1 MYFDISMER
10 YCKRIGC
17 EGYTKRLQ
25 FFNANYPT
33 RIFLTEKNWKN
44 DLHVCVEKIVYFV
57 ITATAKIVTL
67 AKDFILT
74 KIDLMKL
81 VILLQEIGFFNL
93 LNDRFM
99 KNTF

>member
-44 DLHVCVEKIVYFV
+44 DLHVCV
-57 ITATAKIVTL
+57 
-67 AKDFILT
+67 
-74 KIDLMKL
+74 
-81 VILLQEIGFFNL
+81 
-93 LNDRFM
+93 
-99 KNTF
+99 